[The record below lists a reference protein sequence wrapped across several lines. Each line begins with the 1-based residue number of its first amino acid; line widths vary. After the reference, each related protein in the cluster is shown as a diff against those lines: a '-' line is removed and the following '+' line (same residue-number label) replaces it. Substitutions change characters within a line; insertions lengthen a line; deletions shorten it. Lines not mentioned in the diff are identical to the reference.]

1 MKRLISMILL
11 ASLCLSLSLCIPVFA
26 VADESTS
33 GVKPLDTNDLS
44 PEFSSALIGEDP
56 VFDDNGVLRS
66 IVKTYRFNVPYD
78 GNYYE
83 LDTSLALTPGTVS
96 FCGAWFPSYAS
107 LTVEIISEDG
117 SYGTLTSVASG
128 VAGTLRIRQAGTYT
142 IRVRAASTT
151 LRGHAQITQHFISL
165 DSSRKP
171 T

>member
-33 GVKPLDTNDLS
+33 GVKPLGTNDLS

-96 FCGAWFPSYAS
+96 FCGTWFPSYAS

-151 LRGHAQITQHFISL
+151 LRGVMSFTF
-165 DSSRKP
+165 
-171 T
+171 

>member
-26 VADESTS
+26 VGDESTS
-33 GVKPLDTNDLS
+33 GVKPLNTNDLS

-66 IVKTYRFNVPYD
+66 IVKTYRCNVPHD

-96 FCGAWFPSYAS
+96 FCGTWFPSYAS

-151 LRGHAQITQHFISL
+151 LRGVMSFTF
-165 DSSRKP
+165 
-171 T
+171 

>member
-26 VADESTS
+26 VGDESTS
-33 GVKPLDTNDLS
+33 GVKPLGTNDLS

-96 FCGAWFPSYAS
+96 FCGTWFPSYAS

>member
-66 IVKTYRFNVPYD
+66 IVKTYRFNVLYD

-83 LDTSLALTPGTVS
+83 LGTSLALTPGTVS
-96 FCGAWFPSYAS
+96 FCGTWFPSYAS

-151 LRGHAQITQHFISL
+151 LRGHAQITQHFISP

>member
-66 IVKTYRFNVPYD
+66 IVKTYRCNVPHD

-96 FCGAWFPSYAS
+96 FCGTWFPSYAS

-151 LRGHAQITQHFISL
+151 LRGVMSFTF
-165 DSSRKP
+165 
-171 T
+171 

>member
-26 VADESTS
+26 VGDESTS
-33 GVKPLDTNDLS
+33 GVKPLGTNDLS

-96 FCGAWFPSYAS
+96 FCGTWFPSYAS

-151 LRGHAQITQHFISL
+151 LRGVMSFTF
-165 DSSRKP
+165 
-171 T
+171 